1 MEAKL
6 AQRIET
12 GVSAADRLGFT
23 IFVAIAI
30 HVLLVLTDFLEEDP
44 VPSPF
49 TMEITLSRH
58 DDQKAPEKADFLA
71 ETNQLGSGEQEEKLK
86 PTSPL
91 PIPSPPVIEQLIVA
105 PSPAQAAPK
114 MEQTKVVS
122 TIKSKAKYNSV
133 EKIEDA
139 FTEELIKSNR
149 SLLEQSLEIAALEAD
164 FDQQRESYARRPR
177 VTRLT
182 AASTMKAEDS
192 QYVSHV
198 VRKIERTGSLNFPQ
212 EAGRKL
218 YGKPRVSISIYSDGS
233 IKDVKVLQSSGNLVL
248 DSETVNIVHRAGPFA
263 PFPKNVRKERDVLE
277 LIRTFSY
284 NKSGVSSY

>member
-1 MEAKL
+1 M
-6 AQRIET
+6 AQTIET
-12 GVSAADRLGFT
+12 GVSATDRLGFT
-23 IFVAIAI
+23 IFVAIAV

-49 TMEITLSRH
+49 TMEITLSRY

-71 ETNQLGSGEQEEKLK
+71 ETNQLGSGEQAEKVK
-86 PTSPL
+86 PSSPL
-91 PIPSPPVIEQLIVA
+91 PIPSPAVLEQTMVA

-114 MEQTKVVS
+114 HEQTKVI
-122 TIKSKAKYNSV
+122 TAIKSDD
-133 EKIEDA
+133 KILSDVQIDDI
-139 FTEELIKSNR
+139 FPEELIKSHR

-164 FDQQRESYARRPR
+164 FDQQRENYARRPR
-177 VTRLT
+177 VTRFT

-198 VRKIERTGSLNFPQ
+198 VRKIEHTGSLNFPQ
-212 EAGRKL
+212 VAGRKL
-218 YGKPRVSISIYSDGS
+218 YGKPRVSISIYFDGS
-233 IKDVKVLQSSGNLVL
+233 IKEVRILEPSGDLVL
-248 DSETVNIVHRAGPFA
+248 DSETINIIHRAGPFA

>member
-1 MEAKL
+1 M
-6 AQRIET
+6 AQKIET

-23 IFVAIAI
+23 IFVALAL
-30 HVLLVLTDFLEEDP
+30 HALLVLTDFLEEDP
-44 VPSPF
+44 IPSPF
-49 TMEITLSRH
+49 TMEITLSRY
-58 DDQKAPEKADFLA
+58 DDKKAPEKADFLA
-71 ETNQLGSGEQEEKLK
+71 ETNQLGSGEQEDKVK
-86 PTSPL
+86 PSSPL
-91 PIPSPPVIEQLIVA
+91 PVPSPPLVEQVIVT
-105 PSPAQAAPK
+105 PSPAPAAPK
-114 MEQTKVVS
+114 HEQTKVITS
-122 TIKSKAKYNSV
+122 TKSDIKHLSI
-133 EKIEDA
+133 EKIDDTFPEDL
-139 FTEELIKSNR
+139 FKSNR

-233 IKDVKVLQSSGNLVL
+233 IKDIKVLQSSGNLVL
-248 DSETVNIVHRAGPFA
+248 DSETINIVHRAGPFA

>member
-1 MEAKL
+1 L
-6 AQRIET
+6 AQKIET

-23 IFVAIAI
+23 IFVALAL
-30 HVLLVLTDFLEEDP
+30 HALLVLTDFLEEDP
-44 VPSPF
+44 IPSPF
-49 TMEITLSRH
+49 TMEITLSRY
-58 DDQKAPEKADFLA
+58 DDKKAPEKADFLA
-71 ETNQLGSGEQEEKLK
+71 ETNQLGSGEQEDKVK
-86 PTSPL
+86 PSSPL
-91 PIPSPPVIEQLIVA
+91 PVPSPPLVEQVIVT
-105 PSPAQAAPK
+105 PSPAPAAPK
-114 MEQTKVVS
+114 HEQTKVITS
-122 TIKSKAKYNSV
+122 TKSDIKHLSI
-133 EKIEDA
+133 EKIDDTFPEDL
-139 FTEELIKSNR
+139 FKSNR

-233 IKDVKVLQSSGNLVL
+233 IKDIKVLQSSGNLVL
-248 DSETVNIVHRAGPFA
+248 DSETINIVHRAGPFA

>member
-1 MEAKL
+1 M
-6 AQRIET
+6 AQKIET

-23 IFVAIAI
+23 IFVALAL
-30 HVLLVLTDFLEEDP
+30 HALLVLTDFLEEDP
-44 VPSPF
+44 IPSPF
-49 TMEITLSRH
+49 TMEITLSRY
-58 DDQKAPEKADFLA
+58 DDKKAPEKADFLA
-71 ETNQLGSGEQEEKLK
+71 ETNQLGSGEQEDKVK
-86 PTSPL
+86 PSSPL
-91 PIPSPPVIEQLIVA
+91 PVPSPPLVEQVIVT
-105 PSPAQAAPK
+105 PSPAPAAPK
-114 MEQTKVVS
+114 YEQTKVITS
-122 TIKSKAKYNSV
+122 TKSDIKHLSI
-133 EKIEDA
+133 EKIDDTFPEDL
-139 FTEELIKSNR
+139 FKSNR

-233 IKDVKVLQSSGNLVL
+233 IKDIKVLQSSGNLVL
-248 DSETVNIVHRAGPFA
+248 DSETINIVHRAGPFA

>member
-1 MEAKL
+1 L

-12 GVSAADRLGFT
+12 GVSATDRLGFT

-30 HVLLVLTDFLEEDP
+30 HVLIVLTDFLDEDP
-44 VPSPF
+44 TPSPS
-49 TMEITLSRH
+49 TMEITLSRFN
-58 DDQKAPEKADFLA
+58 DEKAPEKADFLA
-71 ETNQLGSGEQEEKLK
+71 ETNQLGSGELAEKVK

-91 PIPSPPVIEQLIVA
+91 PIPAPPVLEQVIVA
-105 PSPAQAAPK
+105 PSPAQSAPK
-114 MEQTKVVS
+114 NEQSKVVTS
-122 TIKSKAKYNSV
+122 IKSEHKISSID
-133 EKIEDA
+133 KIEDS
-139 FTEELIKSNR
+139 FPEELIKSNR

-164 FDQQRESYARRPR
+164 FDQQRENYARRPR

-182 AASTMKAEDS
+182 AASTMKVEDS

-212 EAGRKL
+212 DAGRKL

-248 DSETVNIVHRAGPFA
+248 DSETINIVHRAGPFS

>member
-1 MEAKL
+1 M
-6 AQRIET
+6 AQEIET

-23 IFVAIAI
+23 IFVAIAF

-44 VPSPF
+44 APSPF
-49 TMEITLSRH
+49 TMEITLSRY

-71 ETNQLGSGEQEEKLK
+71 ETNQLGSGEQEEKVK
-86 PTSPL
+86 PSSPL
-91 PIPSPPVIEQLIVA
+91 PIPSPPVLEQVIVA
-105 PSPAQAAPK
+105 PSPAPAAPK
-114 MEQTKVVS
+114 REQTKVITS
-122 TIKSKAKYNSV
+122 IKSDHKLLSV
-133 EKIEDA
+133 EQIDDA
-139 FTEELIKSNR
+139 FPEESIKSSR
-149 SLLEQSLEIAALEAD
+149 TLLEQSLEIAALEAD

-192 QYVSHV
+192 HYVSHV

-212 EAGRKL
+212 DAGRKL

-233 IKDVKVLQSSGNLVL
+233 IKDIKVLQSSGNLVL
-248 DSETVNIVHRAGPFA
+248 DSETINIVHRAGPFA

-284 NKSGVSSY
+284 NQSGVSSY

>member
-1 MEAKL
+1 MAQKIEA
-6 AQRIET
+6 

-23 IFVAIAI
+23 VFVAVAI

-49 TMEITLSRH
+49 TMEITLSRF
-58 DDQKAPEKADFLA
+58 DDKKAPEKADFLA
-71 ETNQLGSGEQEEKLK
+71 ETNQLGSGELEEAVK
-86 PTSPL
+86 PSSPL
-91 PIPSPPVIEQLIVA
+91 PIPSPPLVEQLLVT
-105 PSPAQAAPK
+105 PSPAPAAPER
-114 MEQTKVVS
+114 EQTKVITS
-122 TIKSKAKYNSV
+122 IKSDVKYLSV
-133 EKIEDA
+133 ENEDD
-139 FTEELIKSNR
+139 FFPEDLIKSNR

-177 VTRLT
+177 ITRLT

-198 VRKIERTGSLNFPQ
+198 VRKIERTGSHNFPH

-218 YGKPRVSISIYSDGS
+218 YGKPRVLISIYFDGS
-233 IKDVKVLQSSGNLVL
+233 IRDVKVLQSSGNLVL
-248 DSETVNIVHRAGPFA
+248 DSETINIVHRAGPFA

>member
-1 MEAKL
+1 L
-6 AQRIET
+6 AQKIET

-23 IFVAIAI
+23 IFVALAL
-30 HVLLVLTDFLEEDP
+30 HALLVLTDFLEEDP
-44 VPSPF
+44 IPSPF
-49 TMEITLSRH
+49 TMEITLSRY
-58 DDQKAPEKADFLA
+58 DDKKAPEKADFLA
-71 ETNQLGSGEQEEKLK
+71 ETNQLGSGEQEDKVK
-86 PTSPL
+86 PSSPL
-91 PIPSPPVIEQLIVA
+91 PVPSPPLVEQVIVT
-105 PSPAQAAPK
+105 PSPAPAAPK
-114 MEQTKVVS
+114 YEQTKVITS
-122 TIKSKAKYNSV
+122 TKSDIKHLSI
-133 EKIEDA
+133 EKIDDTFPEDL
-139 FTEELIKSNR
+139 FKSNR

-233 IKDVKVLQSSGNLVL
+233 IKDIKVLQSSGNLVL
-248 DSETVNIVHRAGPFA
+248 DSETINIVHRAGPFA

>member
-1 MEAKL
+1 MD
-6 AQRIET
+6 QTIET
-12 GVSAADRLGFT
+12 GVSATDRLGFT
-23 IFVAIAI
+23 IFVAIAV

-49 TMEITLSRH
+49 TMEITLSRF
-58 DDQKAPEKADFLA
+58 DDDKAPEKADFLA
-71 ETNQLGSGEQEEKLK
+71 ETNQLGSGQQEEKAK
-86 PTSPL
+86 PASPL
-91 PIPSPPVIEQLIVA
+91 PIPSPPAKEQIIVA
-105 PSPAQAAPK
+105 PSPSQAAPK
-114 MEQTKVVS
+114 TEQNKLITS
-122 TIKSKAKYNSV
+122 IKSDAKIYLV
-133 EKIEDA
+133 KQTEDDLPD
-139 FTEELIKSNR
+139 ELIKSNR
-149 SLLEQSLEIAALEAD
+149 SLLEQSLEIAALQAD
-164 FDQQRESYARRPR
+164 FDQQLETYARRPR
-177 VTRLT
+177 VTRLI

-212 EAGRKL
+212 EAGREL
-218 YGKPRVSISIYSDGS
+218 YGKPRISIAIYSDGS

-248 DSETVNIVHRAGPFA
+248 DSETINIVHRAGPFA